1 MTLVAERL
9 EALIVARAHAL
20 AAGQPVGELIKPLAR
35 FAPGELTAGAWR
47 DRLTEVVAGLRARDV
62 LDADHRL
69 RDDGEL
75 ARRIGPGAPRSWAE
89 LSDRVLPGLALGIAA
104 DDGKLRARLVGRDAW
119 AAAIV
124 GRALGLWIDG
134 PPPSLAALC
143 DALVWREHGLASK
156 PKRCPPE
163 LRALYVQRR
172 LGSEAGVPERGVRLL
187 AAREVGAPRPE
198 LRALR
203 DALVRCWLAGRVIGA
218 ASPGDG
224 RDTMGAMPDRSP
236 PLDRETPDASG
247 GGHDDPPGDGGV
259 LRAAGAAAAPGEA
272 PASFADGV
280 LRAAGAAAAQG
291 GPPASFANGA
301 LLRTAGAAAAP
312 GGPPASFADDVL
324 RAAGAAAVPGGPP
337 ASFADDV
344 LRGAAGAAAAPGGPP
359 ASFADDVLRAAGA
372 ATEGR
377 FGDRKVFVSALWEQ
391 LRREPRWAELALAEL
406 KARLLAAHR
415 AGELTLARADLVAA
429 MDPELVAASE
439 IAADGAS
446 FHFVIKEPAP

>member
-9 EALIVARAHAL
+9 EALVVARTHAL
-20 AAGQPVGELIKPLAR
+20 VAGQAVGELIKPLAR
-35 FAPGELTAGAWR
+35 FAPAELTAGAWR
-47 DRLTEVVAGLRARDV
+47 DRLTEVVAGLRAREV
-62 LDADHRL
+62 LDAEHRL

-104 DDGKLRARLVGRDAW
+104 EDGKLRARLVGRDAW

-124 GRALGLWIDG
+124 GRAFGLWIDG

-218 ASPGDG
+218 ASPRDG
-224 RDTMGAMPDRSP
+224 RDTMGAMPGRSP
-236 PLDRETPDASG
+236 PLDREAPDASG
-247 GGHDDPPGDGGV
+247 GGHEDPPGD
-259 LRAAGAAAAPGEA
+259 RHAAAPAEA
-272 PASFADGV
+272 PV
-280 LRAAGAAAAQG
+280 
-291 GPPASFANGA
+291 
-301 LLRTAGAAAAP
+301 
-312 GGPPASFADDVL
+312 
-324 RAAGAAAVPGGPP
+324 
-337 ASFADDV
+337 
-344 LRGAAGAAAAPGGPP
+344 
-359 ASFADDVLRAAGA
+359 SFADDVLRAAGA

-391 LRREPRWAELALAEL
+391 LRREPRWAELPLAEL

-429 MDPELVAASE
+429 MDPGLVAASE